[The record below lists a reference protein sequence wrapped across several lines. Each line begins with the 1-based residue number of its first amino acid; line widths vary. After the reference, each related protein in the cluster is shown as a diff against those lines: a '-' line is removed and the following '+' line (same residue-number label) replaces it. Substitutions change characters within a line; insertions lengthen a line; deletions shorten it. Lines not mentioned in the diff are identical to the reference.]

1 MKTEKHV
8 FLTSLRSNYEGIQK
22 GSEVLYLQIIGLLEG
37 LNIAEESRMN
47 KMEIKSIRMGIQK
60 VLKKFPEDVRGKI
73 A

>member
-1 MKTEKHV
+1 MNTEKPA
-8 FLTSLRSNYEGIQK
+8 FLTLLRLNCEGIRK
-22 GSEVLYLQIIGLLEG
+22 GSDILYLQIIDLLEG
-37 LNIAEESRMN
+37 LNIAEKSRMN